1 MRRLAAEGA
10 EVILRGSIGFAMKPI
25 ASTLSRAEQ
34 VYLSIRDSICDGTL
48 EAGTHL
54 VQEDLAA
61 RLGVSRQPV
70 QQAMALLRNDGLVL
84 EQGARGL
91 YVAPLDAESTVQRY
105 QIRLCLD
112 QLAARLTAERA
123 ARFPAVAEELRRR
136 GQRIL
141 DAGDRAVERR
151 NHRDAVAN
159 DVEFHSFIYEMS
171 GNPLIAATAEPLW
184 HYLRRVMIAVL
195 SYAERGP
202 IVWDQHHKILAALAE
217 GRTQEVVE
225 MVATHIQGAQAAFL
239 EAIAA
244 QAEGPPPAA

>member
-1 MRRLAAEGA
+1 
-10 EVILRGSIGFAMKPI
+10 MKPI
-25 ASTLSRAEQ
+25 TSTPSRAEQ
-34 VYLSIRDSICDGTL
+34 VYFAIRDSICDGAL

-70 QQAMALLRNDGLVL
+70 QQAMALLKNDGLVL

-91 YVAPLDAESTVQRY
+91 YVAPLDAEATVQRY
-105 QIRLCLD
+105 QIRLSLD

-123 ARFPAVAEELRRR
+123 AASPDFAQSLRVE

-141 DAGDRAVERR
+141 DAGDLAVSRGS
-151 NHRDAVAN
+151 HRDAVAS
-159 DVEFHSFIYEMS
+159 DVEFHSFIYEKS

-184 HYLRRVMIAVL
+184 HYLRRVMMAVL

-202 IVWDQHHKILAALAE
+202 IVWDQHHEILAALAE
-217 GRTQEVVE
+217 GR
-225 MVATHIQGAQAAFL
+225 VAEAEALVAAHIQGAAAAFL
-239 EAIAA
+239 KALDGGAA
-244 QAEGPPPAA
+244 RAAE

>member
-1 MRRLAAEGA
+1 
-10 EVILRGSIGFAMKPI
+10 MKPI
-25 ASTLSRAEQ
+25 TSTPSRAEQ
-34 VYLSIRDSICDGTL
+34 VYFAIRDSICDGAL

-70 QQAMALLRNDGLVL
+70 QQAMALLKNDGLVL

-91 YVAPLDAESTVQRY
+91 YVAPLDAEATVQRY
-105 QIRLCLD
+105 QIRLSLD

-123 ARFPAVAEELRRR
+123 AASPDFAQSLRVE

-141 DAGDRAVERR
+141 DAGDLAVAKGS
-151 NHRDAVAN
+151 HRDAVAS
-159 DVEFHSFIYEMS
+159 DVEFHSFIYEKS

-184 HYLRRVMIAVL
+184 HYLRRVMMAVL

-202 IVWDQHHKILAALAE
+202 IVWDQHHEILAALAE
-217 GRTQEVVE
+217 GR
-225 MVATHIQGAQAAFL
+225 VAEAEALVAAHIQGAEAAFL
-239 EAIAA
+239 KAIDRVGVQAA
-244 QAEGPPPAA
+244 E

>member
-1 MRRLAAEGA
+1 MPDGN
-10 EVILRGSIGFAMKPI
+10 GMKPI
-25 ASTLSRAEQ
+25 TNTLSRAEQ

-54 VQEDLAA
+54 VQEELAA

-91 YVAPLDAESTVQRY
+91 YVTPLDAESTVQRY

-112 QLAARLTAERA
+112 QLSARLTAERA
-123 ARFPAVAEELRRR
+123 AQSPAFAQDLRTR
-136 GQRIL
+136 GQAIL
-141 DAGDRAVERR
+141 DAGDHAVASGS
-151 NHRDAVAN
+151 HRDAVAN

-171 GNPLIAATAEPLW
+171 GNPLISATAEPLW
-184 HYLRRVMIAVL
+184 RYLRRVMLVVL

-202 IVWDQHHKILAALAE
+202 VVWSQHHHILDLLTAGKVE
-217 GRTQEVVE
+217 EVVE
-225 MVATHIQGAQAAFL
+225 MMAIHIQGAEAAFL
-239 EAIAA
+239 KAMTSD
-244 QAEGPPPAA
+244 GRLKG